1 MYVVPLLASLLHVSS
16 GIVHS
21 KDAWRPDEASVV
33 SKNESVRKSVPFSSA
48 LVPKLSDLLLKE
60 TQNINSSLSTLSNVI
75 EKLQAG
81 DKVIPYRDSKLTS
94 LLQNSL
100 GGNSKTL
107 CIVCGAPGETHFHET
122 LCSLKFAAKVNRVDL
137 KAKQNFS
144 C

>member
-60 TQNINSSLSTLSNVI
+60 I
-75 EKLQAG
+75 K
-81 DKVIPYRDSKLTS
+81 
-94 LLQNSL
+94 
-100 GGNSKTL
+100 
-107 CIVCGAPGETHFHET
+107 
-122 LCSLKFAAKVNRVDL
+122 
-137 KAKQNFS
+137 
-144 C
+144 